1 MYVCVR
7 VCNVCMY
14 VCMYV
19 CTDLVEMQMYTNNVI
34 LLYLS
39 YKCTIHVN
47 NFLFLIA
54 LLRVSMFIHHPLE
67 FLFYAK
73 STKLITWKF
82 IYMVT

>member
-14 VCMYV
+14 VC
-19 CTDLVEMQMYTNNVI
+19 CRDLVEMQIYTNNTI

-54 LLRVSMFIHHPLE
+54 LLCVSMFIHHPPE
-67 FLFYAK
+67 FLVYAK